1 MSYILDALRRAEA
14 DRQRG
19 AVPGLQDQPQPLP
32 APAAAPADDP
42 RRTGLWALAGAGL
55 LAAGGAA
62 AWWWLKLPGPAP
74 VAPVAVMTPAPA
86 VAPTAPP
93 APVTPVAPAA
103 APVPVAPAP
112 AVVSSMP
119 AVAAAPAP
127 ASPALVLPP
136 IPPQPAEPAAPA
148 EPANKPAPRPAVAA
162 APAPAP
168 DAVRRQDLP
177 ENVRQQLPA
186 LTVAGATYSENPRY
200 RMVII
205 NGQVVQEG
213 DTAAPGVV
221 LETIRQKEVVLRAQ
235 GYRFTE
241 KY

>member
-19 AVPGLQDQPQPLP
+19 AVPGLQDQPQPLS

-62 AWWWLKLPGPAP
+62 AWWWLKSPGPAP

-86 VAPTAPP
+86 VAPTALP
-93 APVTPVAPAA
+93 A
-103 APVPVAPAP
+103 PVAPAP

-136 IPPQPAEPAAPA
+136 IPPQPAEPPVPA
-148 EPANKPAPRPAVAA
+148 KPAPRAAVAA
-162 APAPAP
+162 PAAATP

>member
-14 DRQRG
+14 ERQRG
-19 AVPGLQDQPQPLP
+19 AVPGLQDQPQPLS
-32 APAAAPADDP
+32 APAAAPAADP
-42 RRTGLWALAGAGL
+42 SRAGLRALAAIGL

-62 AWWWLKLPGPAP
+62 AWWWLKPPAAAPKAPVVAVAPAQPVVQVAPPSPPAP
-74 VAPVAVMTPAPA
+74 VAP
-86 VAPTAPP
+86 
-93 APVTPVAPAA
+93 APVVPAA
-103 APVPVAPAP
+103 
-112 AVVSSMP
+112 VSSAP
-119 AVAAAPAP
+119 AVAAAT
-127 ASPALVLPP
+127 PALVLPP
-136 IPPQPAEPAAPA
+136 IPAQPAEPAA
-148 EPANKPAPRPAVAA
+148 EPPKKPASRPAAA
-162 APAPAP
+162 APVAPVAPAP

>member
-86 VAPTAPP
+86 TAPP

-136 IPPQPAEPAAPA
+136 IPPQPAEPPVPA
-148 EPANKPAPRPAVAA
+148 KPAPRAAVAVPAA
-162 APAPAP
+162 APP

>member
-1 MSYILDALRRAEA
+1 MAPAEA
-14 DRQRG
+14 ARKPASRP
-19 AVPGLQDQPQPLP
+19 ATA
-32 APAAAPADDP
+32 APAA
-42 RRTGLWALAGAGL
+42 
-55 LAAGGAA
+55 
-62 AWWWLKLPGPAP
+62 
-74 VAPVAVMTPAPA
+74 
-86 VAPTAPP
+86 
-93 APVTPVAPAA
+93 
-103 APVPVAPAP
+103 
-112 AVVSSMP
+112 
-119 AVAAAPAP
+119 
-127 ASPALVLPP
+127 
-136 IPPQPAEPAAPA
+136 
-148 EPANKPAPRPAVAA
+148 
-162 APAPAP
+162 APAP